1 MTKYEYLQFPIE
13 FLEWAQNLSEA
24 SLLGIVLSLVGIG
37 VLMYM
42 VRARRTEA
50 VVTETT
56 QTAQTDNA
64 ENKFA
69 INNFIHA
76 DPLTTISMQIIE
88 QETSVNKG
96 INETILLGTALVT
109 DY

>member
-1 MTKYEYLQFPIE
+1 MILRAFLQPFFFALGMAKALHNTISPQRQI
-13 FLEWAQNLSEA
+13 QEA
-24 SLLGIVLSLVGIG
+24 G
-37 VLMYM
+37 
-42 VRARRTEA
+42 
-50 VVTETT
+50 T

-76 DPLTTISMQIIE
+76 DPLTTIYMPIIE